1 MALLNLLFMRKLL
14 FPFFIDMIR
23 HMHACVLDASSIVI
37 MGDTMLFGHEWIYP
51 TRLLPLIKDT

>member
-1 MALLNLLFMRKLL
+1 MRKLL